1 MNMQIEIIVNEIDKF
16 ILNLDAQT
24 KARVLR
30 YLELLE
36 KYEHKLGMPY
46 SKSLHKGLFELRVT
60 GNKQVRIIYCFHK
73 NMIYLLNAFIKKT
86 NKIPKKEIDLAVK
99 RFKMLA

>member
-1 MNMQIEIIVNEIDKF
+1 MKIETIVNEIDKF
-16 ILNLDAQT
+16 ILNLDIQT

-36 KYEHKLGMPY
+36 KYEYKLGMPY
-46 SKSLHKGLFELRVT
+46 SKSLHGGLFELRIT
-60 GNKQVRIIYCFHK
+60 GNKQVRILYCFHK
-73 NMIYLLNAFIKKT
+73 GKAYLLHSFIKKT
-86 NKIPKKEIDLAVK
+86 NKIPKKEIELAMK